1 MGQLMEWQQLVYFK
15 EVAEREHY
23 LQAAKALAISQPA
36 LSRSIQ
42 KLEEQLGVQ
51 LFEKRGRGIV
61 RSLYGEAFYIHAVK
75 ILEEMDKAEKHI
87 RKMKDPQYGEI
98 TLGFM
103 RSQGLQHIPRLL
115 KQYKEIYPSVEF
127 SLNQG
132 STEELINQLREG
144 KLDLCICNMDQGVEG
159 LSWRKLWTD
168 QLYVY
173 VSDTHPLANEEQLG
187 LKQIE
192 DEPFLLIRPGYSAR
206 VMFEQIVEKYGL
218 EPKVAFESEDMMTIL
233 GFVAAGQGIALLPS
247 LEALH
252 MHHVR
257 SIPLIEPTER
267 QIGVAWREGSVRSP
281 ASEHFIEQI
290 ITYSTKF
297 GE

>member
-1 MGQLMEWQQLVYFK
+1 MGDLMEWQQLVYFK

-23 LQAAKALAISQPA
+23 LKAAKALAISQPA

-42 KLEEQLGVQ
+42 KLEEQLGVP

-61 RSLYGEAFYIHAVK
+61 QSRYGKAFYTHSVN
-75 ILEEMDKAEKHI
+75 ILGEMEKAEKHL
-87 RKMKDPQYGEI
+87 RKMKDPHYGEI

-115 KQYKEIYPSVEF
+115 KQFKERYPSVEF

-144 KLDLCICNMDQGVEG
+144 KLDLCICNMDQGMEG
-159 LSWRKLWTD
+159 LAWRKLWTD

-173 VSDTHPLANEEQLG
+173 VSDTHPLAQEEQLA

-192 DEPFLLIRPGYSAR
+192 KEPFLLIRPGYSAR

-218 EPKVAFESEDMMTIL
+218 EPKIAFESEDMMTIL

-247 LEALH
+247 METLH
-252 MHHVR
+252 MHHVK
-257 SIPLIEPTER
+257 SIPLMEPTER

-281 ASEHFIEQI
+281 ASEHFVEQLV
-290 ITYSTKF
+290 TYSTRFRK
-297 GE
+297 

>member
-1 MGQLMEWQQLVYFK
+1 MMEWQQLVYFK

-61 RSLYGEAFYIHAVK
+61 RSRYGDAFYTHAVR
-75 ILEEMDKAEKHI
+75 ILEEMEKAEKQI
-87 RKMKDPQYGEI
+87 RKMKDPHYGEI

-115 KQYKEIYPSVEF
+115 KHFKEIYPSVEF

-132 STEELINQLREG
+132 STEELINLLNEG
-144 KLDLCICNMDQGVEG
+144 KLDLCICNVDSRAEG
-159 LSWRKLWTD
+159 LTWRKLWTD

-173 VSDTHPLANEEQLG
+173 VSTTHPLANEKVLA

-192 DEPFLLIRPGYSAR
+192 KEPFLLIRPGYSAR

-218 EPKVAFESEDMMTIL
+218 EPKIAFESEDMMTIL

-247 LEALH
+247 LETLH

-267 QIGVAWREGSVRSP
+267 QIGVAWRENSVRSP
-281 ASEHFIEQI
+281 ASEHFIEQLV
-290 ITYSTKF
+290 TYATAFSK
-297 GE
+297 